1 MLRSISS
8 RFMKLLVICFRSIG
22 PPPHTK
28 ISKTAAGRAVER
40 KRKDEPGI
48 PSLSALRGPLSRY
61 QKLMQQGSEK
71 LQYHYSKRSNDIII
85 ERTVNVRLRAGA
97 NYFDLPE
104 ELHTGLSRHKNAST
118 KYKAVYQRLD
128 AEMYF
133 STALTIVQPNNKGGR
148 ALHHSVY
155 ILVVMLF
162 SFGTRH
168 LNASEKKEMTR
179 LFKCKLLLQVA
190 PLYNRRIPQQLGQ
203 IGNAEP
209 IPLAQAL
216 GKAFGGASTTMR
228 DAEPSS
234 DKERAFV
241 YSVIIANA

>member
-8 RFMKLLVICFRSIG
+8 RFMKLLLPFDWFT
-22 PPPHTK
+22 PHTK

-85 ERTVNVRLRAGA
+85 ERTVDVRLRAGA
-97 NYFDLPE
+97 NDF
-104 ELHTGLSRHKNAST
+104 
-118 KYKAVYQRLD
+118 AVYQRLD

-168 LNASEKKEMTR
+168 LNASYASKNASLRSMNGEEGDDKAI
-179 LFKCKLLLQVA
+179 Q
-190 PLYNRRIPQQLGQ
+190 NQLGQ